1 MNARYTILLTNIWL
15 ADFAGS
21 EVVTR
26 DLSLG
31 LLRRGHRPI
40 VYTPKLGD
48 VAAEISARGV
58 AVIDDLRKLA
68 ERPDLIHAHHVI
80 PCGEA
85 LIRFPDVPAIQTCHA
100 FDYWAEGPA
109 HFPQIGAYVAVDE
122 ACRDRLVHREGIAP
136 ERVIVLPNAVDLR
149 RVPAR
154 PQPLPERPRRAL
166 AFSKAAAVPELK
178 QACDQL
184 GIAYEAIGRAVGTV
198 HPHPEQAL
206 VGFDL
211 VFASARAALE
221 ALCCGCA
228 VIVCDTRG
236 IAGLVTSRNFDSMR
250 AGNFGLR
257 CLGDAVTVERCV
269 RDAGAYD
276 RADAS
281 RVAERARDEADL
293 ERLLDRFERLY
304 ADLLTGSR
312 RPLIDQTAHEHAAA
326 RFLHENL
333 PRRPD
338 DTRWPWLAERED
350 LQRGHEALEA
360 RLLETRG
367 CVARAEHERD
377 QARHDLRRTE
387 HERDQARHDAA
398 HAAAELR
405 DLKRSRLLK
414 VGRLLRR
421 IARRP
426 IPY

>member
-1 MNARYTILLTNIWL
+1 
-15 ADFAGS
+15 
-21 EVVTR
+21 
-26 DLSLG
+26 
-31 LLRRGHRPI
+31 
-40 VYTPKLGD
+40 
-48 VAAEISARGV
+48 
-58 AVIDDLRKLA
+58 VIDDLRKLA

-100 FDYWAEGPA
+100 FEDWVEGPA

-136 ERVIVLPNAVDLR
+136 ERVIMLPNAVDLR

-166 AFSKAAAVPELK
+166 AFGKAAPVPELK
-178 QACDQL
+178 QACDRL

-198 HPHPEQAL
+198 HPYPEQAL

-228 VIVCDTRG
+228 VIVCDARG
-236 IAGLVTSRNFDSMR
+236 IGGLVTSRNFSSMR

-257 CLGDAVTVERCV
+257 CLGDALTVERCI
-269 RDAGAYD
+269 REARAYD
-276 RADAS
+276 RTDAS
-281 RVAERARDEADL
+281 LVAERARSEADL
-293 ERLLDRFERLY
+293 ERLLDEFERLY
-304 ADLLTGSR
+304 ADILTGGR
-312 RPLIDQTAHEHAAA
+312 RPLIDRTAHEQAAA

-338 DTRWPWLAERED
+338 DARWPWLAQRD
-350 LQRGHEALEA
+350 DMQRGHEALET

-367 CVARAEHERD
+367 CVARVEHERD
-377 QARHDLRRTE
+377 RVRHDLQRAEQEREQARHDLQRTE
-387 HERDQARHDAA
+387 HERDQARRDAA
-398 HAAAELR
+398 DAIAELR

-421 IARRP
+421 MARRP